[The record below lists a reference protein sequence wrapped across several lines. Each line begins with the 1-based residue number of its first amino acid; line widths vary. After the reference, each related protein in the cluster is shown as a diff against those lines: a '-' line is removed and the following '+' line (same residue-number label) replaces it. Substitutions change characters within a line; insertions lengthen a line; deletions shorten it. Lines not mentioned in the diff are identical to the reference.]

1 MSEKYEDLELCPKCN
16 QGRLRNIGVD
26 TVKGEAGPDTFT
38 HTATMRVRKCDHC
51 GHKQVDE
58 VLEEHTRGPAS
69 DKVTGTVIRIDPEDK
84 TEE

>member
-1 MSEKYEDLELCPKCN
+1 MSEKLELCLACKK
-16 QGRLRNIGVD
+16 GRLIVEGVD
-26 TVKGEAGPDTFT
+26 TVIGDAKEQFR
-38 HTATMRVRKCDHC
+38 HTATVRVRKCDHC

-69 DKVTGTVIRIDPEDK
+69 DKVTGTVIRIDPEQK

>member
-1 MSEKYEDLELCPKCN
+1 MSEKYENLELCSKCG

-26 TVKGEAGPDTFT
+26 TVKGEAGPTFR
-38 HTATMRVRKCDHC
+38 HTATVRVRKCDHC
-51 GHKQVDE
+51 GHRQVDE

-69 DKVTGTVIRIDPEDK
+69 DKVTGTVIRIDAEEK

>member
-1 MSEKYEDLELCPKCN
+1 MSEKLDLCLACKK
-16 QGRLRNIGVD
+16 GRLRNVGVD
-26 TVKGEAGPDTFT
+26 NVVGEAKEPFR

-58 VLEEHTRGPAS
+58 VLEEHTRGPS
-69 DKVTGTVIRIDPEDK
+69 DKVTGTVIRIDPEEK

>member
-1 MSEKYEDLELCPKCN
+1 MSEQLELCLACKK
-16 QGRLRNIGVD
+16 GRLRNVGVD
-26 TVKGEAGPDTFT
+26 NVVGEAKETFR

-58 VLEEHTRGPAS
+58 VLEEHSRGSAS
-69 DKVTGTVIRIDPEDK
+69 DKVSGTVIKIDPEEK

>member
-1 MSEKYEDLELCPKCN
+1 MSEKLELCLACKK
-16 QGRLRNIGVD
+16 GRLRNIGVD
-26 TVKGEAGPDTFT
+26 TVKGKTGPNMFR

-51 GHKQVDE
+51 GHRQVDD

-69 DKVTGTVIRIDPEDK
+69 DKVTGTVIRIDPQEK

>member
-1 MSEKYEDLELCPKCN
+1 MELCLARKT
-16 QGRLRNIGVD
+16 GRLRNIGVD
-26 TVKGEAGPDTFT
+26 TVKGKTGPNTFR

-51 GHKQVDE
+51 GHRQVDE

-69 DKVTGTVIRIDPEDK
+69 DKVTGTVIRIDPQEK

>member
-1 MSEKYEDLELCPKCN
+1 MSEKLELCLACKK
-16 QGRLRNIGVD
+16 GRLRNEGID
-26 TVKGEAGPDTFT
+26 TVKGEAGPNTFR
-38 HTATMRVRKCDHC
+38 HTATLRVRKCDHC

-58 VLEEHTRGPAS
+58 VLEEHRRGPAS

>member
-1 MSEKYEDLELCPKCN
+1 
-16 QGRLRNIGVD
+16 
-26 TVKGEAGPDTFT
+26 
-38 HTATMRVRKCDHC
+38 MRVRKCDHC

-69 DKVTGTVIRIDPEDK
+69 DKVTGTVIRIDPEEK

>member
-1 MSEKYEDLELCPKCN
+1 MSENLELCLACKK
-16 QGRLRNIGVD
+16 GRLRNTDLD
-26 TVKGEAGPDTFT
+26 TVKVEAGPDTFR

-58 VLEEHTRGPAS
+58 VVEEHTRGPAS
-69 DKVTGTVIRIDPEDK
+69 DKVTGTVIRIDPEEK

>member
-1 MSEKYEDLELCPKCN
+1 MSEKLDLCLGCKK
-16 QGRLRNIGVD
+16 GRLRNVGVD
-26 TVKGEAGPDTFT
+26 NVVGEAKEPFR

-58 VLEEHTRGPAS
+58 VLEEHSRGSAS
-69 DKVTGTVIRIDPEDK
+69 DKVSGTVIKIDPEEK

>member
-1 MSEKYEDLELCPKCN
+1 MSENLELCLACKK
-16 QGRLRNIGVD
+16 GRLRNTGLD
-26 TVKGEAGPDTFT
+26 TMKGEAGPDTFR

-58 VLEEHTRGPAS
+58 VVEEHTRGPAS
-69 DKVTGTVIRIDPEDK
+69 DKVTGTVIRIDPEEK

>member
-1 MSEKYEDLELCPKCN
+1 MSEKLDLCLACKK
-16 QGRLRNIGVD
+16 GRLRNVGVD
-26 TVKGEAGPDTFT
+26 NVVGEAKEPFR

-69 DKVTGTVIRIDPEDK
+69 DKVTGTVIRIDPEEK

>member
-1 MSEKYEDLELCPKCN
+1 MSEKLELCLACKK
-16 QGRLRNIGVD
+16 GRLRDIGVD
-26 TVKGEAGPDTFT
+26 TVRGEAKEPFR
-38 HTATMRVRKCDHC
+38 HTATMRFRKCDHC

-69 DKVTGTVIRIDPEDK
+69 DKVTGTVIRIDPEEK

>member
-1 MSEKYEDLELCPKCN
+1 M
-16 QGRLRNIGVD
+16 I
-26 TVKGEAGPDTFT
+26 
-38 HTATMRVRKCDHC
+38 

-69 DKVTGTVIRIDPEDK
+69 DKVTGTVIRIDPQVK

>member
-1 MSEKYEDLELCPKCN
+1 MSEKLELCLACKK
-16 QGRLRNIGVD
+16 GRLRNIGVD
-26 TVKGEAGPDTFT
+26 TVEGEAKEQFR
-38 HTATMRVRKCDHC
+38 HTATMRVRKCDYC

-69 DKVTGTVIRIDPEDK
+69 DKVTGTVIRIDPEEK

>member
-1 MSEKYEDLELCPKCN
+1 MLVVASNLL
-16 QGRLRNIGVD
+16 GL
-26 TVKGEAGPDTFT
+26 DTFT
-38 HTATMRVRKCDHC
+38 HTATMRVRKCDHS

-58 VLEEHTRGPAS
+58 VLEEHTRGPPS